1 MCNITWHTKAH
12 SAVENFVSV
21 GGNNHLCT
29 AYMRDSLIRAWV
41 IMRGSL
47 ILRLICFSKRM
58 NLGGGRGGFKRIS
71 LSIYSLPQNESFH
84 AVFPKK
90 EKVEMANK
98 VQSKNLTC
106 SCLSNL
112 EFACV
117 YPLKLGCLSP
127 WTTLATFGCPL
138 GYRHQ
143 HLPSFPMG
151 GCTLC
156 GARTLGKVGAKI

>member
-21 GGNNHLCT
+21 GGNNTLCT

-47 ILRLICFSKRM
+47 TPRLICFSKRM

-71 LSIYSLPQNESFH
+71 LSIYALPQNEFFH

-90 EKVEMANK
+90 EKVEMVNK
-98 VQSKNLTC
+98 FQSKNLTC
-106 SCLSNL
+106 PSLCNL
-112 EFACV
+112 EVACV
-117 YPLKLGCLSP
+117 DPLKMGGLSP
-127 WTTLATFGCPL
+127 WATLPPTIGCP
-138 GYRHQ
+138 GVERHQ
-143 HLPSFPMG
+143 HLPSLG
-151 GCTLC
+151 SCTLC